1 MVNKD
6 PQLKANI
13 NEEQAIC
20 LKSKKLF
27 WVCVSDLW
35 AEHKDLTSWQYFI

>member
-6 PQLKANI
+6 LPLEANI

-20 LKSKKLF
+20 LKSRKLLQIYA
-27 WVCVSDLW
+27 SDLW
-35 AEHKDLTSWQYFI
+35 AEHKDLTS